1 MPGPRI
7 QFANSPIVRNA
18 SLGAVVA
25 IRRPV
30 ATGPFICALVVAGS
44 LMPLHSAQGATPQEA
59 LDAYRRHNEGD
70 LQPLNRAGRY
80 LLAEPTAAFE
90 VPSVLDVAPN
100 FRTLEETASPDDDSA
115 LILNDPDPTPEPS
128 PAPAPVSDAINVPIA
143 APVVTE
149 SEALTLLLNEIR
161 GLRTDL
167 QALSATVSERL

>member
-80 LLAEPTAAFE
+80 LLAEPTATFE

-100 FRTLEETASPDDDSA
+100 FRTLEETASTDDDSA
-115 LILNDPDPTPEPS
+115 LILNDPE
-128 PAPAPVSDAINVPIA
+128 PAPAPVPTPVSDAINVPIA

-149 SEALTLLLNEIR
+149 SEVLTLLLNEIR